1 MKRLPPVLADRDP
14 ARTAMYEHYHADET
28 RCVKALLHMLE
39 STESQQRRIESQAAE
54 LVEQIRHQNESHGGL
69 DAFLLEFKLSSE
81 EGVALMCLAEAL
93 LRVPDT
99 QTADQ
104 LIQDKLSDGDWASH
118 LGGSESFFVN
128 ASVWGLMLTGKV
140 VSLDKTIVEDAG
152 DFLGRLVAR
161 SGEPL
166 IRAAVKQAVRIMG
179 KQFVLAES
187 IHRGLRTAAARE
199 REGYT
204 YSYDMLGEAVRTAG
218 DAARYFSSYQ
228 TAIKAIGTQSGPND
242 PISSPGISV
251 KLSALHPRFEYAQ
264 RDRVLT
270 ELYPRLK
277 QLCVQAKQ
285 YRIGLTVDAEEAD
298 RLDPSLTLLQQL
310 CSESELD
317 DWNGLGFVV
326 QAYQKRAPHV
336 IDWIEQLVLPRKR
349 RIMIR
354 LVKGAYWDSEIKLAQ
369 LEGYPGYP
377 VFTRK
382 VSTDLSY
389 LACAQKLLKNP
400 AAFYPL
406 FATHNAHTV
415 ASILDY
421 AGPRRDFEFQCLHG
435 MGEMLYRHVMK
446 TFRVNCRI
454 YAPVGSHRD
463 LLAYLVRRLLEN
475 GANSSFVNRL
485 VDREL
490 PVGKLVSDPVQS
502 VRALASIPHP
512 DIPLPQD
519 IYGHRKN
526 AQGWNLNNEMEL
538 VRYFQSIASFSGKTH
553 HMYPLTAH
561 RTRSPSSHRKSPI
574 RSPSSAREIGTVAT
588 ASEEDVRLAVEA
600 ARAAH
605 ADWDRLGGTARG
617 DILLNAADRFEAHRD
632 ELMSLCT
639 LEAGKTLRDS
649 LAELREAVDFLRYY
663 SLQGQQEF
671 SRPLTLG
678 GPTGELNQW
687 SLKGRG
693 TFVCISPWNFPLAI
707 FTGQVSAALAAGNCV
722 LAKPAE
728 QTPLIAF
735 RAVQLLRKSG
745 VPDPVLQLLPGEGGS
760 VGAQLVRHPAI
771 DGVAFTGSTDTA
783 KTIQRS
789 LAGKPGPIVPLI
801 AETGGI
807 NAMIVDSTAL
817 PEQVVRD
824 AVQSAFQSA
833 GQRCSALRV
842 LYVQQDIAKEMITML
857 KGAMD
862 ELKIGDPA
870 EMDTDVGPIIDPES
884 RANVQAYVRRK
895 TESGTPVYVSGRM
908 TGKKQGYFFRPA
920 LLEISGIGELK
931 KEVFGPV
938 LHVCRFKASEI
949 DRVVDEINH
958 AGYGLTFG
966 IHSRIESTIE
976 RITRRIKVGNAYVN
990 RNTIGAV
997 VGIQPFGGEGL
1008 SGTGPKAGGPHYLH
1022 RFAVERSVST
1032 DTTASGGNA
1041 SLLSLDSQ

>member
-1 MKRLPPVLADRDP
+1 MRKFTPVFSNQDP
-14 ARTAMYEHYHADET
+14 ARTAIHEHYHADES
-28 RCVKALLHMLE
+28 RCVEALLDMLD
-39 STESQQRRIESQAAE
+39 STQSQQQGIEREAAK
-54 LVEQIRHQNESHGGL
+54 LVRQIRHQNESHGGL

-93 LRVPDT
+93 LRVPDA

-118 LGGSESFFVN
+118 LGESESFFVN
-128 ASVWGLMLTGKV
+128 ASTWGLMLTGKV
-140 VSLDKTIVEDAG
+140 VSLDKAIVEDAG
-152 DFLGRLVAR
+152 NFLGKLIAR

-166 IRAAVKQAVRIMG
+166 IRAAVRQAVRIMG

-187 IHRGLRTAAARE
+187 IHRGLRIAETRE
-199 REGYT
+199 SEGYT

-218 DAARYFSSYQ
+218 DAARHYASYQ
-228 TAIKAIGTQSGPND
+228 TAIEAIGRESGTSD
-242 PISSPGISV
+242 PYSGPGISV

-264 RDRVLT
+264 RDRVFA
-270 ELYPRLK
+270 ELYPLLK
-277 QLCVQAKQ
+277 QLCIQARQ
-285 YRIGLTVDAEEAD
+285 YNIGLTIDAEEAD
-298 RLDPSLTLLQQL
+298 RLDPSLALLQKL
-310 CSESELD
+310 CNEPGLD
-317 DWNGLGFVV
+317 AWDGLGFVV
-326 QAYQKRAPHV
+326 QAYQKRAPWV
-336 IDWIEQLVLPRKR
+336 IDWIEQLVTPKKR

-389 LACAQKLLKNP
+389 LVCVQKLLRNP
-400 AAFYPL
+400 TAFYPL

-415 ASILDY
+415 ASILNY
-421 AGPRRDFEFQCLHG
+421 AGMRRDFEFQCLHG
-435 MGEMLYRHVMK
+435 MGEILYRHVMR

-454 YAPVGSHRD
+454 YAPVGSYRD

-490 PVGKLVSDPVQS
+490 PVGKLVRDPVQS
-502 VRALASIPHP
+502 VRELDSIPHP
-512 DIPLPQD
+512 NIPLPRD
-519 IYGHRKN
+519 IYGDRKN
-526 AQGWNLNNEMEL
+526 ARGLNLNSEPEL
-538 VRYFQSIASFSGKTH
+538 ERYFQSIPVFYEKYH
-553 HMYPLTAH
+553 RVVPLIANWGID
-561 RTRSPSSHRKSPI
+561 PSSRPQHPI
-574 RSPSSAREIGTVAT
+574 LSPSSAREIGTVVT
-588 ASEEDVRLAVEA
+588 ADEEDIRLAVNNAQMGYE
-600 ARAAH
+600 
-605 ADWDRLGGTARG
+605 DWNNRGGIARG
-617 DILLNAADRFEAHRD
+617 EILLDAADRFEAHRD
-632 ELMSLCT
+632 ELMALCT
-639 LEAGKTLRDS
+639 VEAGKTLRDS
-649 LAELREAVDFLRYY
+649 IAELREAVDFLRYY
-663 SLQGQQEF
+663 ALQGHREF
-671 SRPLTLG
+671 DRPLVLD

-687 SLKGRG
+687 SLQGRG
-693 TFVCISPWNFPLAI
+693 IFVCISPWNFPLAI
-707 FTGQVSAALAAGNCV
+707 FTGQVSAALGAGNCV

-735 RAVQLLRKSG
+735 RAVQLLHESG
-745 VPDPVLQLLPGEGGS
+745 VPESALQLLPGTGES
-760 VGAQLVRHPAI
+760 VGAPLVRHPAI
-771 DGVAFTGSTDTA
+771 NGVTFTGSTGTA
-783 KTIQRS
+783 KIIQQS
-789 LAGKPGPIVPLI
+789 LAGKSGPIVPLI

-842 LYVQQDIAKEMITML
+842 LYVQQDIAAEMITML

-862 ELKIGDPA
+862 ELQVGDPV
-870 EMDTDVGPIIDPES
+870 EPETDIGPIIDHES
-884 RANVQAYVRRK
+884 RKNLQAYVRRK
-895 TESGTPVYVSGRM
+895 AESGTPVYASGRL
-908 TGKKQGYFFRPA
+908 TGDPQGYFFRPT

-931 KEVFGPV
+931 REVFGPV
-938 LHVCRFKASEI
+938 LHVCQFKASEI
-949 DRVVDEINH
+949 DEVVDEINH

-976 RITRRIKVGNAYVN
+976 RITRRIRVGNVYVN

-1008 SGTGPKAGGPHYLH
+1008 SGTGPKAGGPHYMH

-1041 SLLSLDSQ
+1041 SLLSMDHL